1 MEINYT
7 INDLDKVVK
16 ALLNHCNSKII
27 LFHGPM
33 GAGKTTLIKVI
44 VKALG
49 SEDDVQSPTYA
60 IVNEYQGVTDTI
72 YHFDLY
78 RIGDLEELYNFGFE
92 DYLNDNQW
100 ILIEWPELVVDILPE
115 DALHVHLEIDKND
128 TRKLKYNNPK
138 SNKTD

>member
-1 MEINYT
+1 MELNYT

-16 ALLNHCNSKII
+16 TLLNHCNSKII
-27 LFHGPM
+27 LFHGTM
-33 GAGKTTLIKVI
+33 GVGKTTLIKAL

-49 SEDDVQSPTYA
+49 SNDDVQSPTYA
-60 IVNEYQGVTDTI
+60 IVNEYQGIKGSI

-92 DYLNDNQW
+92 DYLNDDQW

-115 DALHVHLEIDKND
+115 DAMHVHLELHENEN
-128 TRKLKYNNPK
+128 RKIKI
-138 SNKTD
+138 NKP

>member
-1 MEINYT
+1 MELNYT

-16 ALLNHCNSKII
+16 TLLNHCNSKII
-27 LFHGPM
+27 LFHGTM
-33 GAGKTTLIKVI
+33 GVGKTTLIKAL

-60 IVNEYQGVTDTI
+60 LVNEYQGITNNI

-78 RIGDLEELYNFGFE
+78 RISDLEELYNFGFE
-92 DYLNDNQW
+92 DYLNDDQW

-115 DALHVHLEIDKND
+115 DALHVYLELNKNE

-138 SNKTD
+138 SNKTN

>member
-1 MEINYT
+1 MELNYT

-16 ALLNHCNSKII
+16 TLLNHCNSKII

-33 GAGKTTLIKVI
+33 GVGKTTLIKAL

-60 IVNEYQGVTDTI
+60 LVNEYQGITNNI

-78 RIGDLEELYNFGFE
+78 RISDLEELYNFGFE
-92 DYLNDNQW
+92 DYLNDDQW

-115 DALHVHLEIDKND
+115 DALHIYLELNKNE

-138 SNKTD
+138 SHKTN

>member
-1 MEINYT
+1 MELNYT

-16 ALLNHCNSKII
+16 TLLNHCNSKII

-33 GAGKTTLIKVI
+33 GVGKTTLIKAL

-60 IVNEYQGVTDTI
+60 LVNEYQGITNNI

-78 RIGDLEELYNFGFE
+78 RISDLEELYNFGFE
-92 DYLNDNQW
+92 DYLNDDQW

-115 DALHVHLEIDKND
+115 DALHVYLELNKNE

-138 SNKTD
+138 SNKTN